1 MTQKRGEDDEDHHQH
16 DSIEDMNHKSQDTHS
31 IFGPD
36 EDPDLNIY
44 FNPPETLLEY
54 LTNLEEDN
62 LFKIN
67 LVQEDEQALDN
78 EKKKIQ
84 ANIRAKEAE
93 INEVMKNI
101 ESLEQSKAVLHEK
114 QLFLEGNMKGGKHK
128 SKENAKMMQ
137 SMMNQVLATETSVI
151 EGAATGVNTTK
162 NTDTSMVTSYIEPQ
176 SSLMQFYH
184 DQVMKGRAVKF
195 DEIQKISD
203 LINSLLQKAG
213 IQHEDKTNRVDM
225 LRKVEGQLWQL
236 TEKRD
241 WIAKQQPKQVRRA
254 ISDDPNTKDLDKLEA
269 NQDDERK
276 RIRREKKQMI
286 ENAEQLER
294 ELKNEAKKKK
304 QLEQMPPKGRPMM
317 KRADKPGPKKE
328 KKKDDKPSQE
338 VIDQIRYLGEKL
350 EEPQSNGSQLSNYL
364 EGGATVPAIKNS

>member
-1 MTQKRGEDDEDHHQH
+1 MTQKRGEDEEDQH
-16 DSIEDMNHKSQDTHS
+16 LQDSIEDINHKSQDS
-31 IFGPD
+31 YSMFGPD

-44 FNPPETLLEY
+44 FNPPHTLLEY

-84 ANIRAKEAE
+84 ANIRGKEAE
-93 INEVMKNI
+93 INEVIKNI
-101 ESLEQSKAVLHEK
+101 ESLEQSKAILHEK
-114 QLFLEGNMKGGKHK
+114 QLFLEGNMKGGKHS

-137 SMMNQVLATETSVI
+137 SMMMSMQGTETSVM
-151 EGAATGVNTTK
+151 EGAAAAGVNTTK
-162 NTDTSMVTSYIEPQ
+162 NTDTSMVNTYIEPQ
-176 SSLMQFYH
+176 SALMQFYH
-184 DQVMKGRAVKF
+184 DQVMKGRVVKF
-195 DEIQKISD
+195 EEIQRISD

-236 TEKRD
+236 SEKRD
-241 WIAKQQPKQVRRA
+241 WITKQQPKQVRRA
-254 ISDDPNTKDLDKLEA
+254 ISDDPNSKELEKLEA
-269 NQDDERK
+269 MQDDERK
-276 RIRREKKQMI
+276 RIRREKKQQI
-286 ENAEQLER
+286 TNAEQLER

-304 QLEQMPPKGRPMM
+304 QLELVLFKGRPMM
-317 KRADKPGPKKE
+317 QRAPKTGPKKE

-350 EEPQSNGSQLSNYL
+350 EEAQPNGS
-364 EGGATVPAIKNS
+364 